1 MAAASAGVLVS
12 TGTQPIK
19 YQRPLEELDVDMPL
33 LTRRH
38 HLGKEG
44 WSPQAR
50 KKKKKIMFEVPQAHG
65 SQHSLEHIKM
75 VSFPAGGENEARSR
89 SCWGGKTGG
98 VVRGDIPCPSFVSLD
113 LLSFS
118 RCPHLIVC
126 PERPWINLPFGDCC
140 SCLESALS
148 GGCFI
153 FFYL

>member
-50 KKKKKIMFEVPQAHG
+50 KKKKKSCLKSPKLTALSTVLSTLKWFLFL
-65 SQHSLEHIKM
+65 LEEKM
-75 VSFPAGGENEARSR
+75 RLEAEAAGGERLAE
-89 SCWGGKTGG
+89 
-98 VVRGDIPCPSFVSLD
+98 L
-113 LLSFS
+113 
-118 RCPHLIVC
+118 
-126 PERPWINLPFGDCC
+126 
-140 SCLESALS
+140 
-148 GGCFI
+148 
-153 FFYL
+153 